1 MCPPRNVTKPIVF
14 PDDLGHEVANW
25 TGSTAAL
32 HAKSTSFLGSL
43 NYNTWVNYNE
53 LTVLPHWESWLDCR
67 ESSPN
72 GPLIQVSEIL

>member
-1 MCPPRNVTKPIVF
+1 MCPPRNVTKPTMVF
-14 PDDLGHEVANW
+14 P
-25 TGSTAAL
+25 GSTAAL

-53 LTVLPHWESWLDCR
+53 LTVLPHWETWLDCG

-72 GPLIQVSEIL
+72 GPTIQVSEIL